1 MTTEEIRDL
10 IDETIDGEAL
20 ALYLS
25 AEHGDRFGVYPDGSV
40 AVGEGIGDEID
51 PEERPVVW
59 VECPGIGNL
68 DMGYYRTGLE
78 GQEDMTDREV
88 IAASDLSDEIDDF
101 RVTLKAACEEVDQL
115 WEQP

>member
-68 DMGYYRTGLE
+68 DMGPALAPPGDRPPRPGRARLGGL
-78 GQEDMTDREV
+78 GRPGADPPRREPSLKSV
-88 IAASDLSDEIDDF
+88 IRHL
-101 RVTLKAACEEVDQL
+101 T
-115 WEQP
+115 